1 MPHVEEV
8 YFLLKGITK
17 PSSKVAVSTLHV
29 YQQQMRVLVALHLQ
43 NFVLSVFQ
51 ILVVLVDT

>member
-1 MPHVEEV
+1 MVTQETPPLTGDDTPHVEEV

-29 YQQQMRVLVALHLQ
+29 YQQQMRVLVALHLH
-43 NFVLSVFQ
+43 
-51 ILVVLVDT
+51 